1 MCDKGFECGLD
12 VDPPGTAQHEKATG
26 AVGVARDFLA
36 PHTSPST
43 KGCTQEDNTCQ
54 LLRLDVLWGAA
65 NAIFILVSHTALS
78 QWLVLVPSVTLETLA

>member
-43 KGCTQEDNTCQ
+43 KDARRRTTH
-54 LLRLDVLWGAA
+54 AA
-65 NAIFILVSHTALS
+65 VGLI
-78 QWLVLVPSVTLETLA
+78 SVAFGWTWTLNREG